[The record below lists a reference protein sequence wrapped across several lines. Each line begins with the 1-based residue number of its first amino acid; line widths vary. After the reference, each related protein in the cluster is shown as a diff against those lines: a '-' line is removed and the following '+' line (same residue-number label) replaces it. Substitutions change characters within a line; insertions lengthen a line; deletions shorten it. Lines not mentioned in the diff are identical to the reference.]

1 MFVAFFFLICFLSPF
16 ILKLNQSAECA
27 ASHYWGICHC
37 PVITFTHSLKGNPLW
52 PSFPSFLLV
61 SAHSSALRLSKCTAT
76 VATCI
81 IRSACGTITYLRAEQ
96 HHPWP
101 HRLPCSTVLWLSCS
115 VRLQTFTCSFWGL
128 PPITYIL
135 GFVFLP
141 LDELLYSF
149 YNGFKHLLTFR
160 GTYCLLWSLLMHQC
174 AEFSLPLLLL
184 RISLSP

>member
-1 MFVAFFFLICFLSPF
+1 MFVAFFFLICFLSPI

-52 PSFPSFLLV
+52 PSFPSFLLG
-61 SAHSSALRLSKCTAT
+61 SAYSSALRLSKCTAT

-115 VRLQTFTCSFWGL
+115 VHLQTFTCTVFEGCLPSLTSLALCSF
-128 PPITYIL
+128 
-135 GFVFLP
+135 P
-141 LDELLYSF
+141 LMSSCTPSTTVSSTFWHSEAHTAFSGAYWCTSVLSF
-149 YNGFKHLLTFR
+149 PFHSS
-160 GTYCLLWSLLMHQC
+160 C
-174 AEFSLPLLLL
+174 
-184 RISLSP
+184 